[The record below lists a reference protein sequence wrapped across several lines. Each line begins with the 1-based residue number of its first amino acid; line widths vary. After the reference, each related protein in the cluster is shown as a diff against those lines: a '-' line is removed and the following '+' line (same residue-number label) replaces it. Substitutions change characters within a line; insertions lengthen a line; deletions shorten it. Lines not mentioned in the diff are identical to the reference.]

1 MKILKPWHFAA
12 STVSLLATTAVV
24 LTGVVL
30 LQTKPARSQAAYGSY
45 VGIGPSFGGDNE
57 WAADIKARYK
67 FLKVPISI
75 RAQTLIGSSVALVPT
90 VSYDIPLNWQTDAYI
105 GIGPSINFGGNT
117 PVGDKTAFAIQPG
130 VDYSLPSSNLTVF
143 GNAIFAVGGFKGG
156 GTAVSVQGGVGLRF

>member
-1 MKILKPWHFAA
+1 MKILKPSQPAA
-12 STVSLLATTAVV
+12 STASLLATIAVV

-30 LQTKPARSQAAYGSY
+30 LQTPAQAQAAYGSY
-45 VGIGPSFGGDNE
+45 VGIGPSYGGDNQ

-130 VDYSLPSSNLTVF
+130 VDYALPNSNLTVF